1 MKTMYKP
8 TGNHGFTLIEILV
21 AVFLL
26 VVALLGVISTTVIVI
41 QSNSLSKAMTT
52 ATTLARDRMEQLKN
66 TGYAAL
72 AGGTDYA
79 TMDSTVQATSTADS
93 IYTRIWTV
101 MVDSP
106 ATGMKTITVTIR
118 WNWRGAL
125 RNVSLT
131 TIVTE

>member
-1 MKTMYKP
+1 MKIMYKP
-8 TGNHGFTLIEILV
+8 TGNRGFTLIEILV

-26 VVALLGVISTTVIVI
+26 VAALLGVISTTVIVI
-41 QSNSLSKAMTT
+41 QSNSLSKTMTT

-72 AGGTDYA
+72 AGGADYA
-79 TMDSTVQATSTADS
+79 KMDSTVQTTSTADS

-101 MVDSP
+101 TIDSP
-106 ATGMKTITVTIR
+106 ADGMKTITVTVR
-118 WNWRGAL
+118 WTWRGAL

-131 TIVTE
+131 TIVAG

>member
-8 TGNHGFTLIEILV
+8 TGNRGFTLIEILV

-26 VVALLGVISTTVIVI
+26 VAALLGVISTTVIVI

-72 AGGTDYA
+72 TEGTDYA
-79 TMDSTVQATSTADS
+79 KMDSTVQTTSTADS
-93 IYTRIWTV
+93 IYTRVWSVT
-101 MVDSP
+101 VDSP
-106 ATGMKTITVTIR
+106 AAGMTTITVTVR

-131 TIVTE
+131 TIVAG